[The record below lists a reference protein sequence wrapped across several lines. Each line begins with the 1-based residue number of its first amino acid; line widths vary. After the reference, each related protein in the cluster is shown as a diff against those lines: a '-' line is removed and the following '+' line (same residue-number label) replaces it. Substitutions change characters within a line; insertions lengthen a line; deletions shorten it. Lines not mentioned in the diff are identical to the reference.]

1 DDAHGSTGTRGIL
14 SRANA
19 EVATYAYG
27 RHHIGKHH
35 EVTHG
40 NDRKC
45 IFGQDRHAVFCSAWL
60 VAGGYGGIGGGG
72 LFRRFGIHGFP
83 SGWHVRG
90 SGQLAHTK
98 SQAAV
103 SQYRLLYLELAG
115 RQFDAPLKAA
125 IGNFHTPYAHAR
137 RSGHGPLSHD
147 GQECSVDNDLYSVGS
162 HSRQSDEHHNVRL
175 CFKDIGGWLP
185 GGPAVTRL
193 TESEKLAV
201 QTVGLFQHIDSL
213 GPHG

>member
-1 DDAHGSTGTRGIL
+1 APL
-14 SRANA
+14 
-19 EVATYAYG
+19 AY
-27 RHHIGKHH
+27 
-35 EVTHG
+35 
-40 NDRKC
+40 
-45 IFGQDRHAVFCSAWL
+45 
-60 VAGGYGGIGGGG
+60 
-72 LFRRFGIHGFP
+72 RRSP
-83 SGWHVRG
+83 PRRSSDLRG

-175 CFKDIGGWLP
+175 CFKDIGGWRP

-201 QTVGLFQHIDSL
+201 QTVGLCQHIDSL
-213 GPHG
+213 GPHGAGRPTMCHESGPYAYIVTLYKC